1 MGAARWLLCH
11 QELAEVILQSRG
23 TVTQHSKVEHATAM
37 WSEREMGLYARHMFG
52 RSAMKMER
60 EFLVI
65 PVGVAPTFILT
76 GLWRFWSVYKEQY
89 RRRKKW

>member
-1 MGAARWLLCH
+1 M
-11 QELAEVILQSRG
+11 ILQSRG

-76 GLWRFWSVYKEQY
+76 GLWRFWSVNKEQY

>member
-1 MGAARWLLCH
+1 
-11 QELAEVILQSRG
+11 
-23 TVTQHSKVEHATAM
+23 
-37 WSEREMGLYARHMFG
+37 
-52 RSAMKMER
+52 MKMER

-65 PVGVAPTFILT
+65 PVGVEPTFILT

>member
-1 MGAARWLLCH
+1 M
-11 QELAEVILQSRG
+11 ILQSRG
-23 TVTQHSKVEHATAM
+23 TATQHSKVEHATAT
-37 WSEREMGLYARHMFG
+37 WSEREMGLYARHMFC

-76 GLWRFWSVYKEQY
+76 GLWRFWSVKEQY

>member
-1 MGAARWLLCH
+1 M
-11 QELAEVILQSRG
+11 ILQSRG
-23 TVTQHSKVEHATAM
+23 TATQHSKVEHATAM
-37 WSEREMGLYARHMFG
+37 WSEREMGLYARHMFC

-76 GLWRFWSVYKEQY
+76 GLWRFWSVKEQY